1 MSAKQKQMQKEIPKQ
16 SPKEVINIQGLHKT
30 YVLDGVQ
37 VHALRGIDLTLHQGE
52 YLAIMGPSG
61 SGKSTLMNIIGC
73 LDVPDQGSYWLNGQ
87 DVTKMHSDA
96 LAQVRNRELGFVF
109 QNFNLLARTSAVEN
123 VETPLIYAGVAKAER
138 RRRAIDMLQ
147 RLGLAERLYHLPNQ
161 LSGGQQ
167 QRVAIARALV
177 TRPSLLLA
185 DEPTG
190 NMDSATSAELLTLL
204 AKLNLEDGLTIALIT
219 HEADVAAKAQRKV
232 TLIDGQLEHN

>member
-1 MSAKQKQMQKEIPKQ
+1 MPKEI
-16 SPKEVINIQGLHKT
+16 INIQGLHKT
-30 YVLDGVQ
+30 YAMDGVQ
-37 VHALRGIDLTLHQGE
+37 VYALRGIDLVVNQGE

-73 LDVPDQGSYWLNGQ
+73 LDIPDQGRYWLNGQ
-87 DVTKMHSDA
+87 DVTQMDSDA
-96 LAQVRNRELGFVF
+96 LAEVRNRELGFVF
-109 QNFNLLARTSAVEN
+109 QNFNLLARTSALEN

-138 RRRAIDMLQ
+138 RRRAMDMLQ
-147 RLGLAERLYHLPNQ
+147 RLGLGERLYHTPNQ

-190 NMDSATSAELLTLL
+190 NMDTVTSAELLELL
-204 AKLNLEDGLTIALIT
+204 VQLNREDGLTIVLIT
-219 HEADVAAKAQRKV
+219 HEAEVADQAQR
-232 TLIDGQLEHN
+232 TLILRDGRLESDK